1 MAKATVVE
9 LKDLDDK
16 TPMMNGTIGR
26 HARCDG
32 IIDVEH
38 WNAIR
43 SSSVVQLLNNVA
55 L

>member
-1 MAKATVVE
+1 MANATVVE
-9 LKDLDDK
+9 LKELDDK
-16 TPMMNGTIGR
+16 PPMMSGTIGR

-43 SSSVVQLLNNVA
+43 SSSVVQLLNDLA